1 VYPLE
6 LFQEECKRLFT
17 TDCTGKIGFHMD
29 VASAVLSPNLSMLES
44 DNYHQGSYFGNGI
57 ERLKEEIKANKRIL
71 MQKYGQI
78 KEHLIEMSPENLPPE
93 KGPYDKVEQFL
104 SLYSQKFATIE
115 PEGLA
120 GLEGLFS
127 TELWNEVQSILKPIY
142 ETGYEGSSIKTLRY
156 IHEDTTDFIHF
167 KRSLRE
173 PILRVQREFR
183 SSIQLLSYPVL
194 TTTFVFIASKKFHD
208 QLFTDE
214 FTVYNNSNPSLIN
227 LGYILDLTQE
237 VDEYTHAV
245 CVIRQYPFST
255 IGDQTLFVLDSGV
268 KTVLK
273 FPNYQEMIEYF
284 MDFYTGLKSF
294 IAIYRYSRKQYE
306 EQERRAKIRSIYQQ
320 IDASLSTLLDQ
331 PEVSLPPPLSDLRAA
346 AGGGASAAAGGG
358 GASAAAGGG
367 GGTGNVMEGGQTFYS
382 FYSLK

>member
-1 VYPLE
+1 
-6 LFQEECKRLFT
+6 
-17 TDCTGKIGFHMD
+17 
-29 VASAVLSPNLSMLES
+29 
-44 DNYHQGSYFGNGI
+44 
-57 ERLKEEIKANKRIL
+57 
-71 MQKYGQI
+71 
-78 KEHLIEMSPENLPPE
+78 
-93 KGPYDKVEQFL
+93 
-104 SLYSQKFATIE
+104 
-115 PEGLA
+115 
-120 GLEGLFS
+120 
-127 TELWNEVQSILKPIY
+127 
-142 ETGYEGSSIKTLRY
+142 
-156 IHEDTTDFIHF
+156 
-167 KRSLRE
+167 LRE

-194 TTTFVFIASKKFHD
+194 ATSFVFIPSKKFHD

-214 FTVYNNSNPSLIN
+214 FTVFNNSNPTLVN

-255 IGDQTLFVLDSGV
+255 IGDQTLLVLDSCV

-306 EQERRAKIRSIYQQ
+306 EEERRAKIRSIYQQ
-320 IDASLSTLLDQ
+320 IDASLSTLLDK

-358 GASAAAGGG
+358 ASAAAGGGGASAAAGGG
-367 GGTGNVMEGGQTFYS
+367 GGDVMEGGQTFYS